1 MTSTAKGEKHAM
13 RTRMTIIALALVVA
27 LATCAAPAIAQTS
40 PQQDAYGGVIAEV
53 VTPSK
58 PKPQQKA
65 AAQQAPT
72 AAATPAQTPAQS
84 ALPFTGL
91 QVTLVLL
98 AGAALLGTGLVLRRV
113 TGGEKT
119 DR

>member
-1 MTSTAKGEKHAM
+1 M

-27 LATCAAPAIAQTS
+27 LATAAPAVARNS

-65 AAQQAPT
+65 AAQQAPV
-72 AAATPAQTPAQS
+72 AAAPSS

-98 AGAALLGTGLVLRRV
+98 AGAALLGTGLVLRRA
-113 TGGEKT
+113 TGKKS
-119 DR
+119 

>member
-1 MTSTAKGEKHAM
+1 M

-27 LATCAAPAIAQTS
+27 LATSAPAIAQSS

-65 AAQQAPT
+65 AAQQAPV
-72 AAATPAQTPAQS
+72 AAAQPTQQSS

-113 TGGEKT
+113 TGSKPE
-119 DR
+119 

>member
-27 LATCAAPAIAQTS
+27 LATSAAPAIAQSS

-65 AAQQAPT
+65 AAKQAPV
-72 AAATPAQTPAQS
+72 AATQPTQS

-98 AGAALLGTGLVLRRV
+98 AGAALLGTGLVLRRA
-113 TGGEKT
+113 TGSKS
-119 DR
+119 

>member
-1 MTSTAKGEKHAM
+1 MTSPRKGDLFAM

-27 LATCAAPAIAQTS
+27 LAYAAPAIAASS

-58 PKPQQKA
+58 PKPQQA
-65 AAQQAPT
+65 AAQQAPV
-72 AAATPAQTPAQS
+72 AAAQPSSS

-98 AGAALLGTGLVLRRV
+98 AGAALLGTGLVLRRA
-113 TGGEKT
+113 TRN
-119 DR
+119 DRS

>member
-1 MTSTAKGEKHAM
+1 M
-13 RTRMTIIALALVVA
+13 RPRITIIALALVVA
-27 LATCAAPAIAQTS
+27 LATCAPALAQS
-40 PQQDAYGGVIAEV
+40 PQQSAYGGVIAEV

-58 PKPQQKA
+58 PKPKQQA

-72 AAATPAQTPAQS
+72 AAAQPTQS

-98 AGAALLGTGLVLRRV
+98 AGIALLGTGLVLRR
-113 TGGEKT
+113 TTKDRT
-119 DR
+119 DS

>member
-1 MTSTAKGEKHAM
+1 MTSTAKGEQFAM

-27 LATCAAPAIAQTS
+27 LATCAAPAIAQNT

-58 PKPQQKA
+58 PKPQQQA
-65 AAQQAPT
+65 AAQQAPV
-72 AAATPAQTPAQS
+72 AAAQPQQS

-98 AGAALLGTGLVLRRV
+98 AGAALLGTGLVLRRA
-113 TGGEKT
+113 TSGDKS
-119 DR
+119 

>member
-1 MTSTAKGEKHAM
+1 M
-13 RTRMTIIALALVVA
+13 RTRMTIIALALVAA
-27 LATCAAPAIAQTS
+27 LASAAPAVAQNT

-58 PKPQQKA
+58 PKPQQQV
-65 AAQQAPT
+65 AAQQQAPV
-72 AAATPAQTPAQS
+72 AAAPSS

-113 TGGEKT
+113 TGGDKS
-119 DR
+119 

>member
-1 MTSTAKGEKHAM
+1 MTSPTKGEPLAM

-27 LATCAAPAIAQTS
+27 LATAAPAIAQNT

-58 PKPQQKA
+58 PKPQQQS
-65 AAQQAPT
+65 AAQQAPV
-72 AAATPAQTPAQS
+72 AAAQPQQS

-98 AGAALLGTGLVLRRV
+98 AGAALLGTGLVLRRA
-113 TGGEKT
+113 TGGDKS
-119 DR
+119 

>member
-1 MTSTAKGEKHAM
+1 M
-13 RTRMTIIALALVVA
+13 ALGLVHLDQLEPRHLQDREEGGHHPV
-27 LATCAAPAIAQTS
+27 PVAIAQNT

-58 PKPQQKA
+58 PKPQQQT
-65 AAQQAPT
+65 AAQQQAPV
-72 AAATPAQTPAQS
+72 AAAPSS

-113 TGGEKT
+113 TGG
-119 DR
+119 DRS

>member
-1 MTSTAKGEKHAM
+1 M

-27 LATCAAPAIAQTS
+27 LATAAPAIAQNT

-58 PKPQQKA
+58 PKPQQQV
-65 AAQQAPT
+65 AAQQQAPV
-72 AAATPAQTPAQS
+72 AAAPSS

-98 AGAALLGTGLVLRRV
+98 AGAALLGIGLVLRRV
-113 TGGEKT
+113 TGGDES
-119 DR
+119 

>member
-1 MTSTAKGEKHAM
+1 MTLLTKGDPLAM

-27 LATCAAPAIAQTS
+27 LATAAAPAIASNT

-58 PKPQQKA
+58 PKPQQTT
-65 AAQQAPT
+65 AAQQAPV
-72 AAATPAQTPAQS
+72 AAAQPTQS

-113 TGGEKT
+113 TGGDKS
-119 DR
+119 

>member
-1 MTSTAKGEKHAM
+1 MTSIAKGDPFAM
-13 RTRMTIIALALVVA
+13 RTRMTIIALALVAA
-27 LATCAAPAIAQTS
+27 LATTAPAFAQNT

-65 AAQQAPT
+65 AAKQAPV
-72 AAATPAQTPAQS
+72 AATQPTQS

-98 AGAALLGTGLVLRRV
+98 AGAALLGTGLVLRRA
-113 TGGEKT
+113 TGSKS
-119 DR
+119 

>member
-1 MTSTAKGEKHAM
+1 M
-13 RTRMTIIALALVVA
+13 RTRMTIIALALVAA
-27 LATCAAPAIAQTS
+27 LASAAPAVALNT

-58 PKPQQKA
+58 PKPQQQVAAQQQAPVA
-65 AAQQAPT
+65 AAQPQ
-72 AAATPAQTPAQS
+72 QS

-113 TGGEKT
+113 TGGDES
-119 DR
+119 

>member
-1 MTSTAKGEKHAM
+1 MTSPRKGDLFAM

-27 LATCAAPAIAQTS
+27 LAYAAPAIAQKS

-58 PKPQQKA
+58 PKPQQNA
-65 AAQQAPT
+65 AAQQAPVAT
-72 AAATPAQTPAQS
+72 APSS

-98 AGAALLGTGLVLRRV
+98 AGAALLGTGPVLRRA
-113 TGGEKT
+113 TGKKP
-119 DR
+119 

>member
-1 MTSTAKGEKHAM
+1 M
-13 RTRMTIIALALVVA
+13 RTRMTIIALALVAA
-27 LATCAAPAIAQTS
+27 LATAAPAVAQNT

-58 PKPQQKA
+58 PKPQQQV
-65 AAQQAPT
+65 AAQQQAPV
-72 AAATPAQTPAQS
+72 AAAPSS

-113 TGGEKT
+113 TGG
-119 DR
+119 DRS